1 MWLAAIVATVVWCA
15 AASTLRSVE
24 ALTPDDQL
32 LVYQV
37 GIAAAA
43 VFMAASRFDRRP
55 VVEQVVEVG
64 RREGLGGALGDPRLR
79 IGFGAGG
86 TFRAADGSIVV
97 AGPSQQSTLLDL
109 RDDEGPAVQV
119 LIVHRPGLLDDPLM
133 RTDVEAAARLLADH
147 HRLIDEVEQHAASVE
162 ASRRACSR
170 QSNVRLPALPR
181 TSNSAC
187 SFISTDCWMHSTRRR
202 RKPLASERQP
212 ARSAPV

>member
-1 MWLAAIVATVVWCA
+1 MWWAAIGATVVWCA

-24 ALTPDDQL
+24 ALTPDDRL

-79 IGFGAGG
+79 IGFGDGS
-86 TFRAADGSIVV
+86 TFRAADGSDCRRRAARNSRRCSIS
-97 AGPSQQSTLLDL
+97 ATTRRRRSS
-109 RDDEGPAVQV
+109 V

-133 RTDVEAAARLLADH
+133 RTPT
-147 HRLIDEVEQHAASVE
+147 
-162 ASRRACSR
+162 SRRPPACS
-170 QSNVRLPALPR
+170 L
-181 TSNSAC
+181 T
-187 SFISTDCWMHSTRRR
+187 TTG
-202 RKPLASERQP
+202 
-212 ARSAPV
+212 